1 MKIKS
6 AIFDMDGTL
15 VDSLGVWKII
25 WKKFG
30 ERFLG
35 NPDFYPDEET
45 DKLCRTQTAYED
57 MVYVHAKFGFAKDAD
72 ELYAIFFDIVTDFYK
87 TKVVPKAG
95 TIKLLDEL
103 KANGVHLAVATAS
116 PMEWVNIALDN
127 CDLRK
132 YFSVI
137 LSCEEVGKNK
147 AFPDVFIETARRLG
161 AEVSETAV
169 FEDSLTA
176 LKTAKSAG
184 FHTVGIYDE
193 NNYGADEARVLADY
207 YVDGGEP
214 LAKALN
220 VISYFD

>member
-15 VDSLGVWKII
+15 VDSLGVWKIV
-25 WKKFG
+25 WEKFG

-57 MVYVHAKFGFAKDAD
+57 MIYVHAKFGFGKDAD
-72 ELYAIFFDIVTDFYK
+72 DLYAIFFEIVSDFYR

-95 TIKLLDEL
+95 TIELLETL
-103 KANGVHLAVATAS
+103 KAGGVRLAIATAS

-127 CDLRK
+127 CNLRK
-132 YFSVI
+132 YFSVV

-147 AFPDVFIETARRLG
+147 AFPDVFIETAKRLG

-176 LKTAKSAG
+176 LKTAKGAG

-207 YVDGGEP
+207 YIDDGEP
-214 LAKALN
+214 LTKALN
-220 VISYFD
+220 VVSFA